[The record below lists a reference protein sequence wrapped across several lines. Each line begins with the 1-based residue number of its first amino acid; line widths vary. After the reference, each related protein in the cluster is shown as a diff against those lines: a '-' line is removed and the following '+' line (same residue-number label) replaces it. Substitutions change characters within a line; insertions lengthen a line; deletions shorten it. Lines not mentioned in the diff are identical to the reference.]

1 MDNHKNN
8 EYHAIHAKE
17 GYNGQ
22 MAGSGTGSS
31 GKKGSGSS
39 GKKGSGSSGK
49 KSFKGMLAGLN
60 GSGSSHGSSSGS
72 GKSFEGT
79 FGLPVSA

>member
-22 MAGSGTGSS
+22 MAGSGT
-31 GKKGSGSS
+31 GSS